1 MRRPVCT
8 LSPRPNRRALG
19 ALSVAVALTALASCS
34 EPEVA
39 EETPVRPS
47 VSAASQPDSLTTVP
61 DEVVPTTGAPTTTM
75 TVPSPSGV
83 TAADLCAG
91 AERVEPAPEID
102 TNLLPETSGIAY
114 SRTTPGRMYAHNDS
128 GNLPRLFGIGA
139 ASTVDFVW
147 TVDAALFDWEDMAV
161 AGSLI
166 YVADI
171 GDNLHLRPN
180 VRLLRMPEPSGDAAT
195 LDRPEIYP
203 FTYTEGRFDAEALI
217 VEPDGSAA
225 IIITKGL
232 DAPATIFELP
242 LRDPPPETQVLTPV
256 GGLEL
261 GLITAGDITAD
272 GLVIGLR
279 QLDRI
284 LLWDRI
290 PGQSI
295 AETIQNDTYCEAPSA
310 QERQGE
316 AFAFHPDG
324 RGYTTLSERES
335 ATRNDFRLVS
345 P

>member
-1 MRRPVCT
+1 
-8 LSPRPNRRALG
+8 
-19 ALSVAVALTALASCS
+19 
-34 EPEVA
+34 
-39 EETPVRPS
+39 
-47 VSAASQPDSLTTVP
+47 
-61 DEVVPTTGAPTTTM
+61 
-75 TVPSPSGV
+75 
-83 TAADLCAG
+83 
-91 AERVEPAPEID
+91 
-102 TNLLPETSGIAY
+102 
-114 SRTTPGRMYAHNDS
+114 
-128 GNLPRLFGIGA
+128 
-139 ASTVDFVW
+139 
-147 TVDAALFDWEDMAV
+147 
-161 AGSLI
+161 
-166 YVADI
+166 
-171 GDNLHLRPN
+171 
-180 VRLLRMPEPSGDAAT
+180 MPEPSGDAAT
-195 LDRPEIYP
+195 HRPRSP

-295 AETIQNDTYCEAPSA
+295 AETIQKDTYCEAPSA

-316 AFAFHPDG
+316 AFAFHPMDGVHNLERTRIGNPQISPGEPMTTETIIIALIAMLAGSDQNQRHGIADG
-324 RGYTTLSERES
+324 RHSRDHDR
-335 ATRNDFRLVS
+335 RNVEIAVAVIALRTC
-345 P
+345 